1 MYNIV
6 LIFLPELVIHFNRQ
20 YNAIKFKEY
29 LFVSVFVEGNI
40 VLKFKESNA
49 SNVKPY
55 LLEISTNQTIIT
67 IDKEKPKAIKVRI
80 LQKQK
85 VQMVNNFLQGW
96 TLDRE
101 NKNLG

>member
-6 LIFLPELVIHFNRQ
+6 LIFLTELVIDFNRQ
-20 YNAIKFKEY
+20 SKAIKFKEY
-29 LFVSVFVEGNI
+29 LFISVFIEGNI

-67 IDKEKPKAIKVRI
+67 LDKEKPKDIKVRI
-80 LQKQK
+80 LQKLK
-85 VQMVNNFLQGW
+85 SSNG
-96 TLDRE
+96 E
-101 NKNLG
+101 